1 MEAIVYN
8 QKGEKVKAMDLPG
21 GVFGVK
27 MNPDLVY
34 QVAITQ
40 AANRRRM
47 TAHTKDRGEVSGGGK
62 KPWRQKGTGRSRH
75 GSNRS
80 PIWRH
85 GGVVFG
91 PKNDRV
97 YGGKIN
103 KKMRRKALSM
113 VLSAKASD
121 GMMVLIDK
129 MEFDAPK
136 TKVMAQTLE
145 AMKKVNENFK
155 TGKILVALP
164 EFEKNAV
171 LSARNISGAEMIE
184 AAKLNVLDLLNAKC
198 LLMPAAAVKVMEEIV
213 GGDEGGTA
221 AEKTAKPAKPAV
233 ARKTAKPA
241 KK

>member
-8 QKGEKVKAMDLPG
+8 QKGEKLNAVNLPES
-21 GVFGVK
+21 VFGLK

-34 QVAITQ
+34 QVAVTQ
-40 AANRRRM
+40 AANRRRI

-91 PKNDRV
+91 PRNDKV

-103 KKMRRKALSM
+103 KKMRRKALAM
-113 VLSAKASD
+113 VLSAKASG
-121 GMMVLIDK
+121 GMMVLVDK
-129 MEFDAPK
+129 IEFDVPK
-136 TKVMAQTLE
+136 TKVMAQMLE
-145 AMKKVNENFK
+145 AIKKVNENFK
-155 TGKILVALP
+155 TGKVLVALP

-171 LSARNISGAEMIE
+171 LSGRNIPGAEMIE
-184 AAKLNVLDLLNAKC
+184 AAKLNTLDLLNAKC
-198 LLMPAAAVKVMEEIV
+198 LLLPSAAVKVVERIV
-213 GGDEGGTA
+213 GGGEN
-221 AEKTAKPAKPAV
+221 EKSEKKSEKQEKSERKPSSK
-233 ARKTAKPA
+233 KTT
-241 KK
+241 